1 MRTEIFGIF
10 PTPILKLRFD
20 RSFTQTELDF
30 LLKSEEDV
38 TKPPFAIHLGN
49 STTESKRLLENPE
62 LADIKDYLEKCL
74 DQWCKQVMMPISP
87 EAFKLKITQ
96 SWINYTKPGEH
107 HDRHYHP
114 NSIVS
119 GVLYVSADKEHDMI
133 TFSKNSNEPFYIQ
146 PGQFNHFNS
155 GEVNITVD
163 KYDIILFPS
172 TVGHHVPPTTTN
184 NTRIS
189 LAFNTFF
196 QGQIGHPNDLP
207 NYLEIHSVR

>member
-20 RSFTQTELDF
+20 RPFTQTELDF

-62 LADIKDYLEKCL
+62 LADVKDYLEKCL
-74 DQWCKQVMMPISP
+74 DQWCKQVMMPIVP

-119 GVLYVSADKEHDMI
+119 GVLYVNADKEHDMI
-133 TFSKNSNEPFYIQ
+133 TFSKNSNEPFFIQ
-146 PGQFNHFNS
+146 PGQFNQFNS

-172 TVGHHVPPTTTN
+172 TIGHHVPPTKTN

-196 QGQIGHPNDLP
+196 QGQIGHLNDLP